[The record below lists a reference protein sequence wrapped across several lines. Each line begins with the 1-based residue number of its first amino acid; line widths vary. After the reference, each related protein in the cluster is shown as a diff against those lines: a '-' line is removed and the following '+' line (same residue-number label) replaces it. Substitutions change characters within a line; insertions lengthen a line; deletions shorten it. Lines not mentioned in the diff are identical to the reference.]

1 MAEDAPAPLPAVGAA
16 AAAAAAGAGVEVL
29 CDFKAS
35 IHLRKV
41 PVIVCWSSRAVLEVK
56 VSVWLPA

>member
-1 MAEDAPAPLPAVGAA
+1 MAEDAPAPLPAVG